1 MLISALNNF
10 LSNTAELIY
19 DSHDKICYLFIYKN
33 GSNSIRH
40 LLEKDSKR
48 YHHYVGNNPSEFLKL
63 HNVSVVTVFIREP
76 ITRFISGLNTQ
87 VRVYGIDPKKLI
99 DYTNEENSINLF
111 DVHIVPQFWFFLR
124 LRNCCPD
131 IKFKI
136 TPFSEISKIVDVHI
150 NPSDKT
156 IPLSMDKFNIQVQ
169 DKINYHCT
177 EDIVLYYQFMN
188 TTSTVEQIIEKIKLE
203 KDFINNLKDYSW
215 YPNIYFS
222 NNLSKTLII

>member
-1 MLISALNNF
+1 MLISFLNIF
-10 LSNTAELIY
+10 LSDTAELIY
-19 DSHDKICYLFIYKN
+19 DSHDKICYLLIYKN
-33 GSNSIRH
+33 GTRSLVN
-40 LLEKDSKR
+40 LLEKDNKR
-48 YHHYVGNNPSEFLKL
+48 YHQYVGNNPSEFLKL

-87 VRVYGIDPKKLI
+87 VKLYGIDPKKLI
-99 DYTNEENSINLF
+99 DYTNEVNSINLF

-156 IPLSMDKFNIQVQ
+156 IPISMDKFNIQVQ

-215 YPNIYFS
+215 YPDIYFS
-222 NNLSKTLII
+222 NNLS